1 MSSPE
6 ISEKIETA
14 PNATDEKAALETTIS
29 FDRGADNGKDGLHFV
44 TRGKVISDG
53 EGSDEAITGYDA
65 DRMRARALLSYDE
78 EKKLIR
84 RIDWHLMPLMSLMYL
99 LKNLDAAN
107 AANARIMDK
116 GTSRNILT
124 QLHMTS
130 NDYNFVTTLYYIP
143 YIIAEA
149 PSNLLVKRV
158 LPSRWQSRI
167 MVTWGTALCCHAAV
181 KNKGGLWTA
190 RFFLGLFEAGLWPGM
205 LLQMC
210 YWYRPDELALRILYV
225 TVLGYFSTVIGGV
238 LAFAFNGVTTG
249 GLSGWQWL
257 FLTEGIVTVVVGI
270 VAFFAMP
277 DFPSGARWLT
287 ENEKAFIQA
296 RLPGNSPRSAEA
308 HFSIREI
315 LDVLKDRKI
324 WLFTLCWA
332 FFTIGTTGL
341 TFYQPTVIANLGF
354 TSIARSQLLNIP
366 SAVVSVI
373 VTIIFG
379 LLSDA
384 ALVPQPLIPLSFLIA
399 IMACY
404 AVLFTFPNTG
414 MVYAATIIATGV
426 SSSWYTVM
434 WPWRVQ
440 TTEKATGS
448 AFAIGFVNSYG
459 QIGGAVGSQIFNSK
473 YAPRYATSFGVTM
486 GMVGFA
492 IIMNLITWSQTYKI
506 DNETRKLKR
515 VRLRAGKT
523 NETVL
528 DDVDI
533 HAGEKTKSESET
545 SA

>member
-1 MSSPE
+1 MSSPDAP
-6 ISEKIETA
+6 EKIERA
-14 PNATDEKAALETTIS
+14 PNASDEKTVLETETS
-29 FDRGADNGKDGLHFV
+29 FPITTSHQNDGLHFV
-44 TRGKVISDG
+44 TRGKVVSDD
-53 EGSDEAITGYDA
+53 EDSDEAITGYDA
-65 DRMRARALLSYDE
+65 NQMRARALLSYDE
-78 EKKLIR
+78 EKKLFR

-107 AANARIMDK
+107 TANARIMDK

-124 QLHMTS
+124 QLHMTA

-167 MVTWGTALCCHAAV
+167 MVTWGIALCCHAAV
-181 KNKGGLWTA
+181 KNKEGLFTA

-210 YWYRPDELALRILYV
+210 YWYRPDELARRILYV

-249 GLSGWQWL
+249 GLNGWQWL
-257 FLTEGIVTVVVGI
+257 FLTEGIFTIFTGI
-270 VAFFAMP
+270 LAFFFMP
-277 DFPSGARWLT
+277 DFPSGASWLN

-308 HFSIREI
+308 NFRFREI
-315 LDVLKDRKI
+315 LDVLKDKKI

-384 ALVPQPLIPLSFLIA
+384 ALVPQPLIPLSFLIT

-404 AVLFTFPNTG
+404 SVLFTFPNTG
-414 MVYAATIIATGV
+414 GVYAATIIATGV

-440 TTEKATGS
+440 TTERATGS

-473 YAPRYATSFGVTM
+473 YAPHYATSFGVAM
-486 GMVGFA
+486 GMVGLA
-492 IIMNLITWSQTYKI
+492 IVMNLVTWGFTYKI

-533 HAGEKTKSESET
+533 HAGEKSWIGSET
-545 SA
+545 SP